1 MNLVRIGN
9 IVFNLDQ
16 VIYIKDTGTGPLMLE
31 VQGGK
36 CIDLVG
42 QADAL
47 RAWIASNSTNTT
59 PSGTTVGTITG

>member
-1 MNLVRIGN
+1 MKLVRIGH
-9 IVFNLDQ
+9 IVFNFDQ
-16 VIYIKDTGTGPLMLE
+16 VIYIKDSGTGPLMVE

-47 RAWIASNSTNTT
+47 RAWIAANVTNLT
-59 PSGTTVGTITG
+59 SS